1 MQSPI
6 SMSEKQIK
14 TYRRFLPAL
23 GMMQVDFRL
32 ALRNILRQ
40 RRRSLIALAAIGFG
54 VTAMMLAAGYIEWI
68 FWANREEVAIKQYG
82 HIQVSQPGY
91 HADGKSD
98 PLAYLLPNDPAALAA
113 IERAPGVQAVAQR
126 LDFSGLVSHG
136 DSTLSFLG
144 LGIDPVKDPAMRNL
158 IINEGQ
164 PLDAS
169 DPKGILMGAGLAAN
183 LGVKKGDTIVLLANA
198 SGGGLRA
205 VEGHVRGLVSITVKA
220 YNDSM
225 LYLPIDTARE
235 LLRVQGSH
243 LWIAML
249 QRTEMTDATVT
260 RLKQERSLEKREIV
274 PWEKLADFY
283 HKTVELFSRQ
293 IGIVKLIIASIIVLS
308 ISNTMTMSV
317 MERTVEIGTA
327 MALGIRRKR
336 ILSLFLMEGG
346 LLGVLG
352 GGLGVMAGYL
362 LATGLSIVGIPMP
375 AGPGMAHG
383 FIATIMV
390 TPGIALEAFLL
401 AIFTTLLAS
410 IYPAW
415 RASQLVIVDALRHNR

>member
-1 MQSPI
+1 MTITPN
-6 SMSEKQIK
+6 
-14 TYRRFLPAL
+14 TLR
-23 GMMQVDFRL
+23 VDFRL

-40 RRRSLIALAAIGFG
+40 RRRSFIALAAIGFG

-91 HADGKSD
+91 HEDGKSD
-98 PLAYLLPNDPAALAA
+98 PLAYLLPNDEAALAA
-113 IERAPGVQAVAQR
+113 IERTPDVRVVAQR

-144 LGIDPVKDPAMRNL
+144 LGIDPAKDPAMHNV
-158 IINEGQ
+158 IINEGR
-164 PLDAS
+164 PLDAG

-183 LGVKKGDTIVLLANA
+183 LDVRTGDTIVLLANA

-205 VEGHVRGLVSITVKA
+205 VEGRVRGLVSITFKA
-220 YNDSM
+220 HNDSM
-225 LYLPIDTARE
+225 LFLPIATARE
-235 LLRVQGSH
+235 LLRVEGSH
-243 LWIAML
+243 LWVAML
-249 QRTEMTDATVT
+249 QRTETTDATLA
-260 RLKQERSLEKREIV
+260 RFKQESALAKLEMV
-274 PWEKLADFY
+274 PWSELADFY

-293 IGIVKLIIASIIVLS
+293 IGVVKLIIASIIVLS

-346 LLGVLG
+346 LLGTIG
-352 GGLGVMAGYL
+352 GGLGVAVGFL
-362 LATGLSIVGIPMP
+362 LAAGISKVGIPLP

-390 TPGIALEAFLL
+390 TPGIAVEAFVMAVL
-401 AIFTTLLAS
+401 TTLLAS

-415 RASQLVIVDALRHNR
+415 RASRLVIVDALRHNR

>member
-1 MQSPI
+1 MLTNRMHP
-6 SMSEKQIK
+6 
-14 TYRRFLPAL
+14 P
-23 GMMQVDFRL
+23 GMIWVDFRL

-40 RRRSLIALAAIGFG
+40 RRRSLTALAAIGFG

-68 FWANREEVAIKQYG
+68 YWANREEVAIKQYG
-82 HIQVSQPGY
+82 HIQVAKPGY
-91 HADGKSD
+91 HEDGKSD
-98 PLAYLLPNDPAALAA
+98 PLAYLLPSDPAALAA
-113 IERAPGVQAVAQR
+113 IEHAPGVQAVAQR

-144 LGIDPVKDPAMRNL
+144 LGIDPVKDPAMRNV

-164 PLDAS
+164 PLDAA
-169 DPKGILMGAGLAAN
+169 DPKGILVGAGLAAN

-198 SGGGLRA
+198 SGGGLSA

-225 LYLPIDTARE
+225 LYVPIATARE
-235 LLRVQGSH
+235 LLSVEGSH

-249 QRTEMTDATVT
+249 RQTEATDATVA
-260 RLKQERSLEKREIV
+260 RFRQEGSLANLDVV
-274 PWEKLADFY
+274 PWSDLADFY

-293 IGIVKLIIASIIVLS
+293 IGVVKLIIACIIVLS

-327 MALGIRRKR
+327 MALGIRRRR
-336 ILSLFLMEGG
+336 ILALFLLEGG
-346 LLGVLG
+346 LLGVIG
-352 GGLGVMAGYL
+352 GGLGIVVGFL
-362 LATGLSIVGIPMP
+362 LAAGISSVGIPMP

-390 TPGIALEAFLL
+390 TPGIALQAFVL
-401 AIFTTLLAS
+401 AILTTLLAS
-410 IYPAW
+410 LYPAW
-415 RASQLVIVDALRHNR
+415 RASRLVIVDALRHNR